1 MKIDKEHFLK
11 CLIHR
16 WDNIKQ
22 AQRNP
27 NEYTHCHYDWCV
39 EGNILKSKQ
48 WYHWNEEVYRERTNK
63 ISVEDDKI
71 ILTILESGL
80 DVIFE
85 LDHYNNG
92 GYIGG
97 VSEGTYNDKGIKVES
112 RITLD
117 QRTYTSF
124 DQGIDKDGNIIWGD
138 VSGPF
143 IFQHT

>member
-97 VSEGTYNDKGIKVES
+97 VSEGTYNDKGILFRVF
-112 RITLD
+112 RVFCLGCLGCLF
-117 QRTYTSF
+117 RVF
-124 DQGIDKDGNIIWGD
+124 RMFF
-138 VSGPF
+138 V
-143 IFQHT
+143 